1 MGSRWLYC
9 FTYWLARL
17 VFFSYYGLS
26 YRGFGHLPP
35 GPSIVVCNHIRAMD
49 PPVLASL
56 LPRPAWFMTKV
67 ELFQY
72 WGLSPLIRA
81 LHAYPVK
88 RGRPD
93 RKALTHTL
101 RILKA
106 GGIVL
111 IFPEGHRSETG
122 ELQAPRRGVAVLARS
137 SGVPVVPVGVV
148 GPYGFRK
155 PVTFS
160 MGEPFYIGPDEN
172 AAEASRRIMREIA
185 AQVAVIRAERG
196 LAPLGSKV

>member
-1 MGSRWLYC
+1 MPRATILTRSGSGPTSSGGTAWIESGRWPRCARRRTRFTSTPPSSRSTRSRIGSWPPPSGSSRSGVRKMGSRWLYC

-17 VFFSYYGLS
+17 VFFSYYRLR
-26 YRGFGHLPP
+26 YYGFERLPP

-49 PPVLASL
+49 PPVLAAL

-72 WGLSPLIRA
+72 WGLAPLIRA

-88 RGRPD
+88 RGKPD
-93 RKALTHTL
+93 RRALVETL
-101 RILKA
+101 RILKR

-122 ELQAPRRGVAVLARS
+122 ELQ
-137 SGVPVVPVGVV
+137 
-148 GPYGFRK
+148 
-155 PVTFS
+155 
-160 MGEPFYIGPDEN
+160 
-172 AAEASRRIMREIA
+172 
-185 AQVAVIRAERG
+185 
-196 LAPLGSKV
+196 